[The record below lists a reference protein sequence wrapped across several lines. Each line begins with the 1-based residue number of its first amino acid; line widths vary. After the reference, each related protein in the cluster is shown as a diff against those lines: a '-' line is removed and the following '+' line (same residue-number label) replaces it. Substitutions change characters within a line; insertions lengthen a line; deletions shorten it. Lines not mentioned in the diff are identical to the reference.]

1 MTNTIRVILADDH
14 PIVRA
19 GIRNLLN
26 RTSDIQ
32 VVGESGCGPD
42 IIPLVNELK
51 PDILLLDME
60 LPGMAGVDIA
70 RRLQLMRSPVKILV
84 LSGYD
89 DKQYIMQMLELG
101 ASGYLTKD
109 EAPEL
114 IVDAVR
120 GVAQGE
126 HGWLSRRVSAQV
138 TAWMLEEGSDPKRL
152 TSREIEVLTLLTNG
166 KTNQAIGLALG
177 ISEKTVEKYLDT
189 IFRKLGVSSRVNAA
203 VRAVREGLVR

>member
-1 MTNTIRVILADDH
+1 VSNPIRVILADDH
-14 PIVRA
+14 PIVRS

-26 RTSDIQ
+26 RTQDIQ

-42 IIPLVNELK
+42 VIPMVNELK

-60 LPGMAGVDIA
+60 LPGMPGVDIA
-70 RRLQLMRSPVKILV
+70 RRLQLLRSPVKILV

-89 DKQYIMQMLELG
+89 DRQYIMQMLELG
-101 ASGYLTKD
+101 VSGYLTKD

-126 HGWLSRRVSAQV
+126 HGWMSRRVSAQV
-138 TAWMLEEGSDPKRL
+138 SAWMLEESRDPKRL
-152 TSREIEVLTLLTNG
+152 TSREIEVLSHLTNG
-166 KTNQAIGLALG
+166 KTNQAIGMELG

>member
-1 MTNTIRVILADDH
+1 LSHPIRVILADDH

-19 GIRNLLN
+19 GIRNLLS
-26 RTSDIQ
+26 RTQDIQ
-32 VVGESGCGPD
+32 VVGETGCGPD

-51 PDILLLDME
+51 PDVLLLDME

-89 DKQYIMQMLELG
+89 DRQYIMQMLELG

-114 IVDAVR
+114 ILDAVR
-120 GVAQGE
+120 GVAHGE
-126 HGWLSRRVSAQV
+126 HGWMSRRVSAQV
-138 TAWMLEEGSDPKRL
+138 SGWMLEEGKDPKRL
-152 TSREIEVLTLLTNG
+152 TSRELEVLNLLTSG
-166 KTNQAIGLALG
+166 KTNQAIGMDLG

-203 VRAVREGLVR
+203 VRAIRDGLVR